1 MLDHRDRADILTF
14 DLKDRAE
21 GRTRLDPAVG
31 TGPGM
36 AYVPAA
42 DLLMHAY
49 AIALPFVKPQL
60 HAQPIGAVG
69 VSFLTA
75 V

>member
-1 MLDHRDRADILTF
+1 
-14 DLKDRAE
+14 
-21 GRTRLDPAVG
+21 
-31 TGPGM
+31 M

-49 AIALPFVKPQL
+49 AIELPFVKPQL